1 MFYYFYPTT
10 PKKCIK
16 MIKCFYNN
24 KLSSPE
30 SLLTQLLKN
39 CVDVQSSLKSHLVN
53 LSFKTG
59 EFPKLCKITNIIWLI
74 VLIVHLYIYFP
85 HSLKYFKNVFKS
97 FFTHFLGKI
106 ILFLSVILALGQVIL
121 LIMQQ
126 QISLRLLKSTLI
138 MIIMCAVHLQIL
150 KSILIRR
157 SSNFITKTLPLWYQL
172 IIGIDRIYLM
182 YSNSSL
188 ELISIKFG
196 VPQGATLRPF
206 LF

>member
-10 PKKCIK
+10 PNKCIK
-16 MIKCFYNN
+16 MIKCFYN
-24 KLSSPE
+24 KKSSSPE
-30 SLLTQLLKN
+30 SLLTQLLNN
-39 CVDVQSSLKSHLVN
+39 CVNVLSSLKSH
-53 LSFKTG
+53 FKTG
-59 EFPKLCKITNIIWLI
+59 EFPKFCKITNIIWLI

-85 HSLKYFKNVFKS
+85 HSLKYLKNVFKS

-106 ILFLSVILALGQVIL
+106 ISFLSIILALGQVIL

-126 QISLRLLKSTLI
+126 QISLILLKSTLI

-196 VPQGATLRPF
+196 VPQGATLRSF